1 MTSVKTKI
9 IVAMA
14 TGALLLNSI
23 GGINPVKAADNL
35 PKVSYKT
42 HIQSIGWQDYK
53 TDGELSGT
61 EGKALRLEGIK
72 IKVDGDENLGIK
84 YSTHVQSIG
93 WQDWKTN
100 DDAAGT
106 EGQAKRLE
114 AIKIELTGSDAEN
127 YDIYYRVHSQ
137 NFGWLGWAKN
147 GAEAGTEGYGY
158 RLEGIEIKIVEKGAE
173 APGTTDNCFKVKPMS
188 VSYRTHVQSIGWQS
202 YVSDGKMA
210 GTSGQSKRLEAINIK
225 LTNQK
230 LKGNIEYST
239 HVQNIGWQGFV
250 KNNALSGTS
259 GQSKRLEA
267 IKIRLTDELA
277 ENYDIYYRV
286 HAQNFGWLGWAKN
299 GESAGTEG
307 YGYRLEGI
315 EIKLVE
321 KGGNAP
327 GSTSNAFKKKTN
339 EPNKDTSNKGD
350 KDNTGNKGDKD
361 NTGST
366 TNPDTSEDTVKH
378 DDYTYIKNGRIFFN
392 GIPNNYNG
400 MVYNKEYTYCPDLAN
415 QIAKSINKYRRS
427 LGLSDAPID
436 TEMCVPIANVLANDG
451 YQMGD
456 DTNSSLG
463 ASIATTYDYLEHGG
477 MWYGGDPDCRAMLGF
492 RKYTD
497 GTIEETGETDWDEV
511 TESGTDGIVSARVL
525 IPKEEFSIDN
535 VLNSGEYTTDCVGSR
550 EGSVLL
556 EFDQNY
562 INSVGVS
569 VLLGTDGNYWID
581 IVYYSKAYV
590 HVRNGVWD

>member
-1 MTSVKTKI
+1 MITKKNKFISTLATS
-9 IVAMA
+9 
-14 TGALLLNSI
+14 ALLLNSI

-35 PKVSYKT
+35 PKVSYRT

-53 TDGELSGT
+53 TNGELSGT
-61 EGKALRLEGIK
+61 EGKSLRLEGIK
-72 IKVDGDENLGIK
+72 IKVEGDENLGIK
-84 YSTHVQSIG
+84 YSTHVQNIG

-188 VSYRTHVQSIGWQS
+188 VSYRTHVQSIGWQG

-230 LKGNIEYST
+230 LKGDIEYST

-267 IKIRLTDELA
+267 IKIKLTDELA

-339 EPNKDTSNKGD
+339 ESN
-350 KDNTGNKGDKD
+350 KDNTGNTGNTEDKD

-366 TNPDTSEDTVKH
+366 TKPDTSEDTIVKH

-400 MVYNKEYTYCPDLAN
+400 MVYNKEYTYCPDLAE

-436 TEMCVPIANVLANDG
+436 TEMCVPIANVLSNDR
-451 YQMGD
+451 YQIGD
-456 DTNSSLG
+456 DSHTSLG
-463 ASIATTYDYLEHGG
+463 ATIATTYDYREHGD
-477 MWYGGDPDCRAMLGF
+477 MFYDGDPGIRSMLGF
-492 RKYTD
+492 RKYVD
-497 GTIEETGETDWDEV
+497 GLNEETGEHNHDNPTASEL
-511 TESGTDGIVSARVL
+511 DGVSTLKIV
-525 IPKEEFSIDN
+525 IPKEEYSVDN
-535 VLNSGEYTTDCVGSR
+535 VLNNKIYAKNCTGSKELTALCEYN
-550 EGSVLL
+550 
-556 EFDQNY
+556 QNY
-562 INSVGVS
+562 VDSMGVS

-581 IVYYSKAYV
+581 IVYYSKDTSHV
-590 HVRNGVWD
+590 HNMIWG